1 MHFSWQ
7 CQTRALKRCC
17 QLSSYACGNSVA
29 AALRVCQYGARN
41 LPMRTVAYTAAPQRP
56 FRQAVQSSHDGFS
69 IAMQFFSASSTSSQG
84 LELNCMCRG

>member
-29 AALRVCQYGARN
+29 AALRVCQDGARN
-41 LPMRTVAYTAAPQRP
+41 PANEDCGIYSSATETL
-56 FRQAVQSSHDGFS
+56 QAGCA
-69 IAMQFFSASSTSSQG
+69 I
-84 LELNCMCRG
+84 